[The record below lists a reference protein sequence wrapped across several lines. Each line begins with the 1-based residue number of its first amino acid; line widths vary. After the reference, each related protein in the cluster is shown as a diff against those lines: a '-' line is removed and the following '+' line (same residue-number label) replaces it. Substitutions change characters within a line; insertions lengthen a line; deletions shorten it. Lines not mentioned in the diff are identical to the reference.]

1 MKLKDI
7 LNIRYGKNQ
16 SDVEVPVSNIP
27 ILGTGG
33 IIGYS
38 CRPLYTKPSVLI
50 GRKGTIAK
58 PFYIDKPFWTIDT
71 LFYTE
76 IDENKVIPK
85 YLYYHLSSIELSR
98 YQEGAAVP
106 SLTTKTLYEI
116 DIPVH
121 SIKEQ
126 QHIVNTI
133 GTIDDLIE
141 NYDNQISKLLNILEL
156 SLSDKSLVPF
166 EYYAPQIVKS
176 RIKKYNNTKNYL
188 DTSSVGGINNILEFD
203 SFSFEKRPSRAN
215 MEPLVNSIWFAKMKG
230 SKKVIIVTNNDND
243 LLNDYIFSTG
253 YLGIKATDKLPLS
266 FLVATISS
274 PNFFIQ
280 RDLNSVGTTM
290 AGVNNET
297 FNKIMVPKLSD
308 DEIKDFDKIYGPLVE
323 RLASYRRKIKKL
335 KELKNLLLNKYF

>member
-38 CRPLYTKPSVLI
+38 CRPLYTKSSVLI

-133 GTIDDLIE
+133 GSVDDLIE
-141 NYDNQISKLLNILEL
+141 KIEEKIRSLQLLSSTLYIQNYELNANDVVYLGNVSQVKTGKLNAEEADENGLYPFFTCGSKELRIDDPAFDCEAIIIAGNGEISVKHYKGKFNAYQRTYVLEP
-156 SLSDKSLVPF
+156 S
-166 EYYAPQIVKS
+166 EYF
-176 RIKKYNNTKNYL
+176 YL
-188 DTSSVGGINNILEFD
+188 FLKEC
-203 SFSFEKRPSRAN
+203 E
-215 MEPLVNSIWFAKMKG
+215 NSIETLKNNSQG
-230 SKKVIIVTNNDND
+230 SVIKFITKSMLEN
-243 LLNDYIFSTG
+243 IS
-253 YLGIKATDKLPLS
+253 IK
-266 FLVATISS
+266 
-274 PNFFIQ
+274 
-280 RDLNSVGTTM
+280 
-290 AGVNNET
+290 VNNESSVINKQLGQIYNLMLNYKKQINYL
-297 FNKIMVPKLSD
+297 NKI
-308 DEIKDFDKIYGPLVE
+308 
-323 RLASYRRKIKKL
+323 
-335 KELKNLLLNKYF
+335 KNLLLNKYFTNL

>member
-38 CRPLYTKPSVLI
+38 CRPLYTKSSVLI

-133 GTIDDLIE
+133 
-141 NYDNQISKLLNILEL
+141 
-156 SLSDKSLVPF
+156 
-166 EYYAPQIVKS
+166 
-176 RIKKYNNTKNYL
+176 
-188 DTSSVGGINNILEFD
+188 
-203 SFSFEKRPSRAN
+203 
-215 MEPLVNSIWFAKMKG
+215 
-230 SKKVIIVTNNDND
+230 
-243 LLNDYIFSTG
+243 ST
-253 YLGIKATDKLPLS
+253 LPL
-266 FLVATISS
+266 IS
-274 PNFFIQ
+274 
-280 RDLNSVGTTM
+280 L
-290 AGVNNET
+290 
-297 FNKIMVPKLSD
+297 
-308 DEIKDFDKIYGPLVE
+308 
-323 RLASYRRKIKKL
+323 
-335 KELKNLLLNKYF
+335 